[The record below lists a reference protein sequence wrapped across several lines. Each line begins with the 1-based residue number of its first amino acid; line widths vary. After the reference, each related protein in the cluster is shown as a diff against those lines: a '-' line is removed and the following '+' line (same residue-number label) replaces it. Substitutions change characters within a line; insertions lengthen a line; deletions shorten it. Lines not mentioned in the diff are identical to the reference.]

1 MEEKREGINFFQRY
15 LTLWVLI
22 CMGVGV
28 FFGESFSAN
37 DKFCIWITN

>member
-28 FFGESFSAN
+28 FLG
-37 DKFCIWITN
+37 KFFHK